1 MDLLQNLHLKGFNML
16 NFEEQY
22 YSDKVKI
29 IVGVD
34 EAGRG
39 PLCGPVVAGACIL
52 PKDYKNELINDS
64 KKLTDK
70 KREMV
75 FKEIIK
81 NSLAYGVGYVDAET
95 IDRINIY
102 EASKIA
108 MMKAIKNLKIKYDL
122 ILTDAMP
129 LKIPNV
135 EVIPIIKGDA
145 KCECIASGSIIA
157 KVCRDHYMIA
167 MSKKYPNYNLAKHK
181 GYPTKEHIE
190 LLNKY
195 GPIKGF
201 YRFSYRPVKISLV
214 KQLKIL

>member
-1 MDLLQNLHLKGFNML
+1 ML

-22 YSDKVKI
+22 YSGEVEV

-52 PKDYKNELINDS
+52 PKDYKNRLINDS
-64 KKLTDK
+64 KKLSEK
-70 KREMV
+70 KREEL

-81 NSLAYGVGYVDAET
+81 HSLAYGVGYVGPEI

-108 MMKAIKNLKIKYDL
+108 MMKAIKNLNIKYDL
-122 ILTDAMP
+122 VLTDAMP
-129 LKIPNV
+129 LKIPGV
-135 EVIPIIKGDA
+135 KVIPIIKGDA

-157 KVCRDHYMIA
+157 KVCRDHYMMA
-167 MSKKYPNYNLAKHK
+167 MSKKYPEYKLDKHK
-181 GYPTKEHIE
+181 GYPTKEHLE
-190 LLNKY
+190 LLNLF
-195 GPIKGF
+195 GPIRGF
-201 YRFSYRPVKISLV
+201 YRYSYKPVKISLV

>member
-1 MDLLQNLHLKGFNML
+1 ML
-16 NFEEQY
+16 TFEDQY
-22 YSDKVKI
+22 YSENIKF

-64 KKLTDK
+64 KKLSLK
-70 KREMV
+70 KRELV
-75 FKEIIK
+75 FKDIIK
-81 NSLAYGVGYVDAET
+81 HAIAYGIGYVDAET
-95 IDRINIY
+95 IDRVNIY
-102 EASKIA
+102 EASRIA
-108 MMKAIKNLKIKYDL
+108 MIKAISNLNSKYQL

-129 LKIPNV
+129 IKIPNM

-145 KCECIASGSIIA
+145 KCECIAAGSILA
-157 KVCRDHYMIA
+157 KVCRDRYMDCMA
-167 MSKKYPNYNLAKHK
+167 KKYPNYHLDKNK
-181 GYPTKEHIE
+181 GYPTKEHLE

-201 YRFSYRPVKISLV
+201 YRYTYGPVKVSVV
-214 KQLKIL
+214 KQLKLF